1 MSKQIQARNQGEKSL
16 SGKWRFGVIVALCL
30 AALYTVLFFWHIQMQ
45 QMITAIMKFIGNSKG
60 MSVMVFLLIIV
71 GGVMFVKSL
80 LRIKSELSVLEER
93 CNNPQHLGKN
103 ANPEDCYEWLKEKEG
118 DERHSLLYCRLD
130 VLLAEH
136 GNVRGEKKLPSMSD
150 LHEITL
156 HRELSNW
163 DSAGLNTIISF
174 LLILGILGTLTG
186 VHGVLAADDY
196 ELLYADK
203 YGIKLLK
210 LAPALSPSAFAVL
223 GTVLLMICRAWYL
236 RFVDSYLGLLDEV
249 TMKSILPGLS
259 QKKELVDPDIWKILI
274 QKLKDMEALDVP
286 KFSDDA
292 GRVERWKV
300 VKEARKNAT
309 AQVAQ
314 LDELKKTAAPEA
326 PLPPNPPT
334 QFLVRRAVLTRLSME
349 RIMQGERLCE
359 LNKRKLNN

>member
-16 SGKWRFGVIVALCL
+16 SGKWRFGIIVALCL

-80 LRIKSELSVLEER
+80 LRIMSELSVLEEHR
-93 CNNPQHLGKN
+93 NSPQHLGKN
-103 ANPEDCYEWLKEKEG
+103 ANPEDCYKWLKEKEG
-118 DERHSLLYCRLD
+118 NERHSLLYCRLD

-136 GNVRGEKKLPSMSD
+136 GYARGEKKLPAMSD

-249 TMKSILPGLS
+249 TMTCILPCLTP
-259 QKKELVDPDIWKILI
+259 KKEQAVSSKWGYLMEN
-274 QKLKDMEALDVP
+274 LKGMEALDVP
-286 KFSDDA
+286 DFSYDA
-292 GRVERWKV
+292 ERAQRWNT
-300 VKEARKNAT
+300 VKSASKNAK

-314 LDELKKTAAPEA
+314 LDELKKTFVPES
-326 PLPPNPPT
+326 PLPPTPPAR
-334 QFLVRRAVLTRLSME
+334 FLVRRAVLTRLSME
-349 RIMQGERLCE
+349 RISQGERLCE

>member
-16 SGKWRFGVIVALCL
+16 SGKWRFGVMVALCL
-30 AALYTVLFFWHIQMQ
+30 VALYTALFFLHIQMQ

-80 LRIKSELSVLEER
+80 LRIMSELTELKDR
-93 CNNPQHLGKN
+93 RKAKQHLGQY
-103 ANPEDCYEWLKEKEG
+103 ANPKACYEWLAEHKKE
-118 DERHSLLYCRLD
+118 HTLIYCRLD

>member
-1 MSKQIQARNQGEKSL
+1 MSEHRKKGFGI
-16 SGKWRFGVIVALCL
+16 RFGVVVALCL
-30 AALYTVLFFWHIQMQ
+30 VAMYTALFFWHIQMQ
-45 QMITAIMKFIGNSKG
+45 QMITAIMKLIGNSKG

-71 GGVMFVKSL
+71 GVVMFVKSL
-80 LRIKSELSVLEER
+80 LRIMFELTELEGRRNEK
-93 CNNPQHLGKN
+93 QHLGQY
-103 ANPEDCYEWLKEKEG
+103 ANPKACYKWLAEHKKE
-118 DERHSLLYCRLD
+118 HTLIYCRLD

-136 GNVRGEKKLPSMSD
+136 GNVRGKKKLPSMSD

-186 VHGVLAADDY
+186 VHGVLASDVY

-203 YGIKLLK
+203 YGIKLQE

-236 RFVDSYLGLLDEV
+236 RVVDSYLGLLDEV

-259 QKKELVDPDIWKILI
+259 QKMEQSVPAKWGDLTEN
-274 QKLKDMEALDVP
+274 LKGMEALDVP

-292 GRVERWKV
+292 GRVERWEA
-300 VKEARKNAT
+300 VKDARKNAT
-309 AQVAQ
+309 ARVAQ
-314 LDELKKTAAPEA
+314 LDELQKTSAPEA

-334 QFLVRRAVLTRLSME
+334 QFLVRSAVLTRLSME
-349 RIMQGERLCE
+349 RIMQGEELCKQNE
-359 LNKRKLNN
+359 CKLRI